1 MRKIYQILM
10 LCVMCIALASCNKE
24 KKFQQQYMEA
34 CENNDFAKASSI
46 VDRMEVECDRKE
58 LETRIDEHRS
68 YVRKKEILFLIAQG
82 TEESAN
88 RLMFLLNDI
97 SGSDF
102 SSLDYK
108 CDMTI
113 EKIVE
118 LAISQGNEFL
128 AKKIVETGAGINENT
143 INAACSAKMGDLVL
157 LMLANSD
164 LSCNATVEKF
174 LIKYNLDEYVKYL
187 ESLLSSPIEG
197 SRIPAGVNHFQAC
210 MITQPLEDIWYE
222 SKREFRRF
230 YHSVAKRNNLCK
242 KVLSEAIRIKNLLL
256 AKKAISSMK
265 DNIVM
270 TDGSYSENIRIKGVR
285 VNGDECYVQYC
296 PEDINEAKKTL
307 NDAINSGY
315 FN

>member
-1 MRKIYQILM
+1 
-10 LCVMCIALASCNKE
+10 
-24 KKFQQQYMEA
+24 
-34 CENNDFAKASSI
+34 
-46 VDRMEVECDRKE
+46 
-58 LETRIDEHRS
+58 
-68 YVRKKEILFLIAQG
+68 
-82 TEESAN
+82 
-88 RLMFLLNDI
+88 MFLLNDI

-222 SKREFRRF
+222 STREFRRF